1 MFFAPTWI
9 QTPDYPAHS
18 LGTFIQLVQRR
29 MISLHLPF
37 TAPWI
42 GLATS
47 LPPNVVRYQMD
58 QRRVEVSCSYLKRLL
73 IFVRS
78 CKVSSFRIYTYLYK
92 DRRVRHSD
100 TQTLHK
106 DVCGIGFA
114 AHASIFIATLRR
126 SSNMTIRF

>member
-42 GLATS
+42 EGPATS

-58 QRRVEVSCSYLKRLL
+58 QRTVEVSCSYSKRP
-73 IFVRS
+73 IMFVRS
-78 CKVSSFRIYTYLYK
+78 CKVSSFRVYLYK
-92 DRRVRHSD
+92 DSGTRLSD

-126 SSNMTIRF
+126 SSNLTVRV